1 MIIAAMV
8 GRFSAVS
15 LCRLLIGSS
24 VMPLAILASADA
36 RANDA
41 GKTVTVPAR
50 LEVRFAPNV
59 DPAGT
64 AGMAVELQIPAPRL
78 EAGKPL
84 LRMPLILVSVPT
96 AAYPASA
103 IEAADTAG
111 RLELTVQDEAP
122 GPSGTYRNYV
132 ANRATQGPVT
142 VRYRAV
148 PREVSAA
155 TRNGPL
161 FDLRRE
167 GDGLMGSGVYFM
179 ALPPDPAP
187 INIRL
192 SWDLPSGF
200 RGVSS
205 RGEGEQTWQGP
216 ADSLAYSFYA
226 TGPVRSLPEDGKGD
240 FVLYWLKAPPMDPVA
255 LGTGAQRLYKAMAA
269 FFDDKGSGYRIFAR
283 SNPYASGGGTALSR
297 SFMFGYGS
305 NGITS
310 STGTDMLIAHEMA
323 HTWPKMAGDHPQT
336 AWYTEGTAEYYS
348 TLLSLRA
355 GTIDHAR
362 FLSLINLKA
371 EAYYTSPFQSLSN
384 AEVGKKFWTD
394 GRAQRV
400 PYERGFLYLAGLDAQ
415 LKAAS
420 NGARSVDDLVLDV
433 LKAQR
438 GSAEVGVPEWRA
450 MVVKALGAPAGQAFD
465 DMVAGKLIVPP
476 SATYGPCFQMV
487 PASLRPFDM
496 GFDGMRPGVVG
507 GLRAGSAAE
516 LAGLREGDVV
526 VKATPASQLRENP
539 AMLAEMAVMRD
550 GQPLTIRFL
559 PRGKPVNGWQWQRVP
574 GIPASDCK
582 L

>member
-1 MIIAAMV
+1 
-8 GRFSAVS
+8 
-15 LCRLLIGSS
+15 
-24 VMPLAILASADA
+24 
-36 RANDA
+36 
-41 GKTVTVPAR
+41 
-50 LEVRFAPNV
+50 
-59 DPAGT
+59 
-64 AGMAVELQIPAPRL
+64 
-78 EAGKPL
+78 
-84 LRMPLILVSVPT
+84 
-96 AAYPASA
+96 
-103 IEAADTAG
+103 
-111 RLELTVQDEAP
+111 
-122 GPSGTYRNYV
+122 
-132 ANRATQGPVT
+132 
-142 VRYRAV
+142 
-148 PREVSAA
+148 
-155 TRNGPL
+155 
-161 FDLRRE
+161 
-167 GDGLMGSGVYFM
+167 
-179 ALPPDPAP
+179 
-187 INIRL
+187 
-192 SWDLPSGF
+192 
-200 RGVSS
+200 
-205 RGEGEQTWQGP
+205 
-216 ADSLAYSFYA
+216 
-226 TGPVRSLPEDGKGD
+226 
-240 FVLYWLKAPPMDPVA
+240 
-255 LGTGAQRLYKAMAA
+255 
-269 FFDDKGSGYRIFAR
+269 
-283 SNPYASGGGTALSR
+283 
-297 SFMFGYGS
+297 
-305 NGITS
+305 
-310 STGTDMLIAHEMA
+310 MLIAHEMA

-371 EAYYTSPFQSLSN
+371 EAYYTSPFLSMSN
-384 AEVGKKFWTD
+384 TEVGTQFWTD

-438 GSAEVGVPEWRA
+438 GGAEVGVPAWRA

-476 SATYGPCFQMV
+476 GTTYGPCFQMV
-487 PASLRPFDM
+487 PTSLRPFDM

-559 PRGKPVNGWQWQRVP
+559 PRGKPVDGWKWQRVP
-574 GIPASDCK
+574 GIPDSDCK